1 LAAASKSTLGDEAS
15 RSSNVER
22 RREMGAAE
30 QDMIYAAAR
39 ATFGLVV
46 RGDAKRL
53 RAARTALVQCDASLV
68 DLAVLGP
75 DRSGQVW
82 LVRKDALRRHL
93 LGDASAQ
100 GS

>member
-1 LAAASKSTLGDEAS
+1 MS
-15 RSSNVER
+15 
-22 RREMGAAE
+22 AAE
-30 QDMIYAAAR
+30 QDLVYLAAGKA
-39 ATFGLVV
+39 FGLVV

-53 RAARTALVQCDASLV
+53 RAARTSLVASDASLV

-93 LGDASAQ
+93 EGNN
-100 GS
+100 G

>member
-1 LAAASKSTLGDEAS
+1 MQT
-15 RSSNVER
+15 
-22 RREMGAAE
+22 E
-30 QDMIYAAAR
+30 QDMIYEAAR

-53 RAARTALVQCDASLV
+53 RAARTSLVASDASLV

-75 DRSGQVW
+75 DKSGQVW

-93 LGDASAQ
+93 LGDAI
-100 GS
+100 

>member
-1 LAAASKSTLGDEAS
+1 MQT
-15 RSSNVER
+15 
-22 RREMGAAE
+22 E
-30 QDMIYAAAR
+30 QDVIYEAAR

-53 RAARTALVQCDASLV
+53 RAARTSLVASDASLV

-82 LVRKDALRRHL
+82 LVRKDALRKHL
-93 LGDASAQ
+93 LG
-100 GS
+100 GPE